1 MRGTGLLGFLKH
13 KNRPSTKKHT
23 PQPKKPSNKAGTPR
37 AAPQAPPS
45 SPKTA
50 PRTPPSAGA
59 ASQTAAKASPP
70 VPPKPS
76 PLRVPS
82 CAGIETETVL
92 RECRRI
98 SPPLPAQDI
107 QIFCPVKR
115 VRICCYSSILDKMSP
130 LTKFIIR
137 SISGGK
143 TLEELNA
150 LTQIGARTIEDEIAY
165 LRKGKL
171 LEEEGP
177 LQLTQLGRDHSRL
190 IGIFDRLSNGVDARL
205 NLYTDRFEESS
216 FPLYSRE
223 ELEED
228 SAVLEGKLSKVLL
241 QNPNYS
247 NSLEL
252 MRPFLEEGIP
262 FLKEVAESLY
272 TLIKLEKGD
281 KPLYQKLILPDGSQ
295 GEGQLQFCLP
305 VQEIHCRL
313 RISALDPFRS
323 VLDTLDKLEV
333 FGEQL
338 LSDRSLRLVKGWRE
352 EKAAPEYTI
361 RADLFHGTIAEAEE
375 ELLERPPEGSFV
387 LRSRYPRIQFELEE
401 GPKGLG
407 RQFYLAETGRQDWYL
422 PFSCQYSQLVP
433 EESGPP
439 AKPVA

>member
-1 MRGTGLLGFLKH
+1 MGLLGFLKP
-13 KNRPSTKKHT
+13 KKRPSTKTHT
-23 PQPKKPSNKAGTPR
+23 PQPKKPSNKAAAPR
-37 AAPQAPPS
+37 AAPKPPPS
-45 SPKTA
+45 TSKTA
-50 PRTPPSAGA
+50 PRTPPPAGA
-59 ASQTAAKASPP
+59 ASQAAAKASPP
-70 VPPKPS
+70 APPKTS

-82 CAGIETETVL
+82 CAGIEAEAVL
-92 RECRRI
+92 RECRRVG
-98 SPPLPAQDI
+98 PPLPAQDI

-143 TLEELNA
+143 TLEELDA

-171 LEEEGP
+171 LEEEP
-177 LQLTQLGRDHSRL
+177 LQLTQLGQDHSRL
-190 IGIFDRLSNGVDARL
+190 IDIFDRLSNGVEARL
-205 NLYTDRFEESS
+205 NLYTDRFEEGSS
-216 FPLYSRE
+216 PLYSRE
-223 ELEED
+223 DLEKD
-228 SAVLEGKLSKVLL
+228 SAVLEGKFSKVLL

-252 MRPFLEEGIP
+252 IRPFLEEGTP

-281 KPLYQKLILPDGSQ
+281 KPLYQKLILPAESQ
-295 GEGQLQFCLP
+295 GEGSIQFCLP
-305 VQEIHCRL
+305 VQEIRCHL
-313 RISALDPFRS
+313 QMNVLDPFRS

-361 RADLFHGTIAEAEE
+361 RADLFHGTIVEAER

-387 LRSRYPRIQFELEE
+387 LQSRYPRIQFELEE
-401 GPKGLG
+401 GVKGLG
-407 RQFYLAETGRQDWYL
+407 RQFYLTETGRQGWYL
-422 PFSCQYSQLVP
+422 PFSCQYSQLVL
-433 EESGPP
+433 E
-439 AKPVA
+439 K

>member
-1 MRGTGLLGFLKH
+1 MGLLGFLKP
-13 KNRPSTKKHT
+13 KKRPSTKTHT
-23 PQPKKPSNKAGTPR
+23 PQPKKTSSKATAPR
-37 AAPQAPPS
+37 AASKPPPS
-45 SPKTA
+45 TSKAA
-50 PRTPPSAGA
+50 PRTPPPAGA
-59 ASQTAAKASPP
+59 ASQAAAKASPP
-70 VPPKPS
+70 APPKSS

-82 CAGIETETVL
+82 CAGIEAEAVL
-92 RECRRI
+92 RECRRVG
-98 SPPLPAQDI
+98 PPSPAQDI

-143 TLEELNA
+143 TMEELDA

-171 LEEEGP
+171 LEEGEP
-177 LQLTQLGRDHSRL
+177 MQLTQLGQDHSRL
-190 IGIFDRLSNGVDARL
+190 IGIFDRLSNGVEARL
-205 NLYTDRFEESS
+205 NLYTDRFEKGS

-223 ELEED
+223 DLEKD
-228 SAVLEGKLSKVLL
+228 SAVLEGKFSKVLL

-252 MRPFLEEGIP
+252 IRPFLEEGTP
-262 FLKEVAESLY
+262 FLKEVTESLY
-272 TLIKLEKGD
+272 TLTKLEKGNQ
-281 KPLYQKLILPDGSQ
+281 PLYQKLILPAGSQ
-295 GEGQLQFCLP
+295 GEGPLQFCLP
-305 VQEIHCRL
+305 VQEIRCRL
-313 RISALDPFRS
+313 RMNVLDPFRS

-361 RADLFHGTIAEAEE
+361 CADLFHGTIVEAKMG
-375 ELLERPPEGSFV
+375 LLERPPEGSFV
-387 LRSRYPRIQFELEE
+387 LQSRYPCIRFELEK
-401 GPKGLG
+401 GLKGLG
-407 RQFYLAETGRQDWYL
+407 RQFYLTETGRQDWYL

-433 EESGPP
+433 EE
-439 AKPVA
+439 